1 MFARRVIRPRS
12 EAWHDNMNMKIC
24 AHDVCAAWIDSE
36 RLTKGQDLVHYTLS
50 SRHMNMVLVS
60 AYAADA

>member
-1 MFARRVIRPRS
+1 
-12 EAWHDNMNMKIC
+12 MNMKIC